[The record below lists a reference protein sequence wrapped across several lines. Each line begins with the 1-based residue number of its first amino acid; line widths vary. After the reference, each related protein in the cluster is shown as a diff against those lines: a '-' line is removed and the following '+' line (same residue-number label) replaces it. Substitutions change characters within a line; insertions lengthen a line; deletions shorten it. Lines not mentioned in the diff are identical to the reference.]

1 MLRLEKISGRSIA
14 VLAAIISFVLV
25 AAIFVFAVR
34 VTPKIFLYTLVA
46 AGLAIKFVA
55 KKILLAVPW
64 IISAVVAGT
73 IAFIA
78 LGRQFFGAGDAKIFM
93 TQKLSPQ
100 NLPHEKTFSLLIIG
114 LTLELHEKFF

>member
-1 MLRLEKISGRSIA
+1 ML
-14 VLAAIISFVLV
+14 VAIISFVLV
-25 AAIFVFAVR
+25 AAIFVVAVWL
-34 VTPKIFLYTLVA
+34 TPKIFLYTLVA
-46 AGLAIKFVA
+46 AWLAIKFAA

-64 IISAVVAGT
+64 IISAAVAGT

-78 LGRQFFGAGDAKIFM
+78 LGRQFFVNEDAKIFIAR
-93 TQKLSPQ
+93 KLSPQ